1 MKLKKVI
8 TISISLIIVLNT
20 LIPTIALA
28 TNETNNE
35 VGTGTTNIDNT
46 VNEKEK
52 NNNSIQT
59 DDNNNKQENT
69 SKNEDIIDNTTK
81 ENVTGTSNDNENTE
95 NTEVVNENEVVEQI
109 ENENKKSID
118 VKANEITANI
128 AYNSHIQDYGWEE
141 DFSKKDGEISGTT
154 GASKRIEALKI
165 ELGSLKETYPNTS
178 IKYQVHVQ
186 DYDWMNWKKD
196 GEVAGTIGESKRIE
210 AIKIKLQGLDEYS
223 VIYRVHVQDYGWTD
237 WNSNGEIAG
246 TIGKSKRIEAIQ
258 IKIIKGNY
266 EKFKV
271 SIKNENNNI
280 NEYYKNSIHYL
291 FLSKNV
297 SINNVVIKY
306 AGNVIETSYG
316 ILDSVNKTIT
326 GDFSNTE
333 SFNVKLETGET
344 ENISIIQSNVPSLFI
359 NLNNNV
365 TQDVLDS
372 GSKDEKYEATLSAV
386 GAKNKDYNISNYN
399 ITIKGRGNTTWAM
412 PKKPYQIK
420 FDKKINLLGTGTAKA
435 KKWVLMANYT
445 DPTLLKNKIV
455 NDLCV
460 KSKLSNIPNSQFI
473 DLYIDGN
480 YVGNYLLCDKIESG
494 KRKNKFE

>member
-8 TISISLIIVLNT
+8 TIIIILIIVLNT

-46 VNEKEK
+46 VNEKEE

-59 DDNNNKQENT
+59 DDDNNKQENT
-69 SKNEDIIDNTTK
+69 SKNENVIENTTK
-81 ENVTGTSNDNENTE
+81 ENTTNNSNEISENTE
-95 NTEVVNENEVVEQI
+95 IVNENEVVKQI
-109 ENENKKSID
+109 EKDNIKSID

-128 AYNSHIQDYGWEE
+128 AYNSHVQDYGWEE

-165 ELGSLKETYPNTS
+165 ELGSLKKTYPNTS

-223 VIYRVHVQDYGWTD
+223 AIYRVHVQDYGWTD

-306 AGNVIETSYG
+306 AGNVIDTSYG

-326 GDFSNTE
+326 GDFSKTE
-333 SFNVKLETGET
+333 SFTVKLETGET
-344 ENISIIQSNVPSLFI
+344 ETVSIIQSNVPSLFI
-359 NLNNNV
+359 NLNNDV

-372 GSKDEKYEATLSAV
+372 GSKDEKYKATLSAV
-386 GAKNKDYNISNYN
+386 GAEKKDYNISNYN

-435 KKWVLMANYT
+435 KKWVLIANYT

-460 KSKLSNIPNSQFI
+460 NSELSNIPNSQFI

-480 YVGNYLLCDKIESG
+480 YVGNYLLCDKIEIG
-494 KRKNKFE
+494 KRKSKLE

>member
-8 TISISLIIVLNT
+8 TIIIILIVILNT

-28 TNETNNE
+28 ASEVNKVVDNE
-35 VGTGTTNIDNT
+35 TTNIDNDI
-46 VNEKEK
+46 NEENKDD
-52 NNNSIQT
+52 NSIQT
-59 DDNNNKQENT
+59 DDDNNKQENT
-69 SKNEDIIDNTTK
+69 SKNENIIENKTK
-81 ENVTGTSNDNENTE
+81 ENTTNNSNEISENTE
-95 NTEVVNENEVVEQI
+95 IVNENEVVKQI
-109 ENENKKSID
+109 EKDNIKSID

-365 TQDVLDS
+365 TQDVLDN

-460 KSKLSNIPNSQFI
+460 NSELSNIPNSQFI

>member
-1 MKLKKVI
+1 M
-8 TISISLIIVLNT
+8 
-20 LIPTIALA
+20 
-28 TNETNNE
+28 
-35 VGTGTTNIDNT
+35 
-46 VNEKEK
+46 
-52 NNNSIQT
+52 
-59 DDNNNKQENT
+59 
-69 SKNEDIIDNTTK
+69 
-81 ENVTGTSNDNENTE
+81 
-95 NTEVVNENEVVEQI
+95 NENEVVKQI
-109 ENENKKSID
+109 EKDNIKSID

-128 AYNSHIQDYGWEE
+128 AYNSHVQDYGWEE

-165 ELGSLKETYPNTS
+165 ELGSLKKTYPNTS

-223 VIYRVHVQDYGWTD
+223 AIYRVHVQDYGWTD

-306 AGNVIETSYG
+306 AGNVIDTSYG

-326 GDFSNTE
+326 GDFSKTE
-333 SFNVKLETGET
+333 SFTVKLETGET
-344 ENISIIQSNVPSLFI
+344 ETVSIIQSNVPSLFI
-359 NLNNNV
+359 NLNNDV

-372 GSKDEKYEATLSAV
+372 GSKDEKYKATLSAV
-386 GAKNKDYNISNYN
+386 GAEKKDYNISNYN

-435 KKWVLMANYT
+435 KKWVLIANYT

-460 KSKLSNIPNSQFI
+460 NSELSNIPNSQFI

-480 YVGNYLLCDKIESG
+480 YVGNYLLCDKIEIG
-494 KRKNKFE
+494 KRKSKLE